1 MFLHYNF
8 FFNSFWCGFSL
19 YAVIDRDYAPFYFSA
34 TDEDFYS
41 SLAQM
46 AGEDFDGD
54 DDDEVTKMGVCRVHA
69 CLQEWHTGFQVPKGI
84 GSRLSG

>member
-1 MFLHYNF
+1 MFNVIHLSNNSALRYN
-8 FFNSFWCGFSL
+8 
-19 YAVIDRDYAPFYFSA
+19 YAPFYSSA

-69 CLQEWHTGFQVPKGI
+69 CLQGWYNGFQIP
-84 GSRLSG
+84 